1 MGFRNM
7 SVTSHRLNHQQ
18 APIKVKDRQGLQ
30 QHFYEEECDPEFE
43 INRPHQCGR
52 LYDFLIDY
60 KCSLSVELLSADLR
74 NATLLEVCCGSGM
87 MTEKFARLGANVT
100 GTDFSGAAI
109 TRANERAQRYKFD
122 AAFAVADA
130 QHLEYGDRT
139 FDFAYV
145 HDGLHHLDDPYAAIR
160 EMARVAKRGVLIMD
174 PAKAAITALA
184 VRMGIAEDVED
195 AGNEVKRLDPAGVA
209 RCLQEQGFPQVSWRR
224 TLMYY
229 QHEPFAWFRWFEK
242 EPMFSSFRLAF
253 AASNAVAGRW
263 GNKLTLVA
271 KR

>member
-1 MGFRNM
+1 MTFQG
-7 SVTSHRLNHQQ
+7 LNHQEALIEVQ
-18 APIKVKDRQGLQ
+18 DRQGLQ

-43 INRPHQCGR
+43 VNRPHQCGR
-52 LYDFLIDY
+52 LYGFLIDY
-60 KCSLSVELLSADLR
+60 KFSLGVELLSGDLS
-74 NATLLEVCCGSGM
+74 NAKMLEVCCGSGM
-87 MTEKFARLGANVT
+87 MTEKFAALGARVT
-100 GTDFSGAAI
+100 GTDFSAAAI
-109 TRANERAQRYKFD
+109 ARANERAKRFNFD
-122 AAFAVADA
+122 ATFAVADA
-130 QHLEYGDRT
+130 EHLGYGDRA

-145 HDGLHHLDDPYAAIR
+145 HDGLHHLEDPYAAIR

-174 PAKAAITALA
+174 PAKAAMTALA

-195 AGNEVKRLDPAGVA
+195 AGNEVKRLDPVAVA

-229 QHEPFAWFRWFEK
+229 QHEPFPWFRWFER
-242 EPMFSSFRLAF
+242 EPMFSTFRLAF